1 MDDAK
6 DVELLTLVLVD
17 SLDLNIEQSRGV
29 HSDADSRLD
38 ELGKSDFVGI
48 LDLGPFLTEFL
59 VLSILLKLVQ
69 IGEVLEEAITPDL
82 GSDELRETRVGLVE
96 PAARSDSVGHIG
108 ELVGTVDL
116 DKVLEDSGLDEIRV
130 QLSNTI
136 DLMRPN
142 NCQERHAHHLCLRL
156 LNDRN
161 SAQDVSVI
169 RESLLDLL
177 EEKQVN
183 VVDNLQMS
191 GQKVLDQTNG
201 PLLQGF
207 GQDGVVGV
215 TELKNVR

>member
-29 HSDADSRLD
+29 HSDTDGRLD
-38 ELGKSDFVGI
+38 ELSKSDFVGI

-69 IGEVLEEAITPDL
+69 IGEVLEEAIAPNL

-96 PAARSDSVGHIG
+96 PAARSDSVRHIG

-136 DLMRPN
+136 DFMRPN

-183 VVDNLQMS
+183 VIDNLQMS

-201 PLLQGF
+201 PLLQSF